1 MVVADVTVEVV
12 LVDHLV
18 HVREDLVGGGD
29 RRADPRFEPV
39 AERVQVAVGADTGVL
54 VGEPRAPEALE
65 LLEDDERLL
74 RVLLLQVV
82 PGADAGKGGVMRIDM
97 NVSLSPEQVAQAFW
111 NLPADDMVKFFAELD
126 RVAGIMLCFQMAG
139 VVQEMARNETDD
151 HHRAMNGFRT
161 MLAHSMEYANDAT
174 D

>member
-1 MVVADVTVEVV
+1 
-12 LVDHLV
+12 
-18 HVREDLVGGGD
+18 
-29 RRADPRFEPV
+29 
-39 AERVQVAVGADTGVL
+39 
-54 VGEPRAPEALE
+54 
-65 LLEDDERLL
+65 
-74 RVLLLQVV
+74 
-82 PGADAGKGGVMRIDM
+82 MRIDM

-161 MLAHSMEYANDAT
+161 MLAHAMEYANDAT